1 MSSISELGKM
11 GTKTILLYLTTT
23 CFAVFIGLFLVN
35 QIGPGKG
42 FNIGEFEKI
51 QKFLQFRSK

>member
-1 MSSISELGKM
+1 M

-35 QIGPGKG
+35 QIGPEKDLKLV
-42 FNIGEFEKI
+42 NLKKI